1 MATRLYLIRHGLAA
15 ARGDAYPDDGKRP
28 LTGRGVAGLRREA
41 RGLAALGVTLDQVLT
56 SPLVRARQTAE
67 LMATDLGAAPVANVA
82 SLAPGG
88 KYQDVL
94 DDLARYARRTHVAL
108 VGHEPD
114 ISELARRLLGVRGA
128 MPFKKGAVCCI
139 EFDALPPTRPG
150 HLLWFATPKLLRRI
164 R

>member
-1 MATRLYLIRHGLAA
+1 MSTRLFLIRHGIAA
-15 ARGDAYPDDGKRP
+15 KRADVYPDDGKRP

-41 RGLAALGVTLDQVLT
+41 RGLAALGVSIDQVLT

-67 LMATDLGAAPVANVA
+67 LMAADLGGAPIANVA

-88 KYQDVL
+88 KYSDVL
-94 DDLARYARRTHVAL
+94 DDLARYARRANIAL

-114 ISELARRLLGVRGA
+114 ISELERRLLGVRGA

-139 EFDALPPTRPG
+139 EFDALPPTGPG
-150 HLLWFATPKLLRRI
+150 HLLWFATPQMLRRL